1 MRFSRDCSSLRAS
14 PLGLASVQGL
24 LARQLIPMNHEEC
37 SPGHHLSVPP
47 WGLEHRL
54 GTSSPDTTQ
63 DPPADAR
70 GMQISAVLHPTLSMG
85 CRVWF
90 CLRPCSEN
98 FTKKKQ
104 LQLKESQLQISVM
117 SDWAGWT
124 VRSTLIKPK
133 IILLISFKSRRAYLD
148 LQKHYPT

>member
-1 MRFSRDCSSLRAS
+1 MTQHCSHSSYPWLSSMDIAQALLHPQAWLHEMRFSRDCSSLHAS

-47 WGLEHRL
+47 RGLEHRL

-70 GMQISAVLHPTLSMG
+70 GLQISAVLHPTLSMG

-98 FTKKKQ
+98 FTRKKQ

-117 SDWAGWT
+117 SD
-124 VRSTLIKPK
+124 
-133 IILLISFKSRRAYLD
+133 
-148 LQKHYPT
+148 